1 MSKTLP
7 TIPPCFLKEVDGRGR
22 PSFAMIEPKT
32 VQKLMLA
39 AFIDEDLT
47 DADLANRHGVSVC
60 TVRKYTNH
68 IKWARRHASL
78 DVVSRNT
85 KAVMGKMKAKT
96 NKAKSTVEFAFVQ
109 TEDVGVYCGA

>member
-22 PSFAMIEPKT
+22 PSFALVDPKT

-39 AFIDEDLT
+39 AFLDEHLT
-47 DADLANRHGVSVC
+47 DADLALRHGVSVP

-68 IKWARRHASL
+68 IKWARRHASI
-78 DVVSRNT
+78 DMVSRNT
-85 KAVMGKMKAKT
+85 KEV
-96 NKAKSTVEFAFVQ
+96 
-109 TEDVGVYCGA
+109 VGVCFA